1 MQKPLPKGWK
11 MVRLAEVCSINPPK
25 PVLKDD
31 EEVTFLP
38 MSAISDNGT
47 VINRQIRLYGK
58 VKKGYTGFIEND
70 ILFAKITPCMENG
83 KGVIAKDLVNAVG
96 FGSTEFHVVRASQ
109 DILPEI
115 IFRYLSLDRIRKY
128 AKNNMV
134 GSAGQKR
141 VPDIFLKSLQLPLP
155 PRPAQHKIVEIL
167 EEADNLRKLRQQADE
182 KMKDL
187 IPSLFVQMFGDPATN
202 PKGWKVIEL
211 RKTSTFKRGPFGGSL
226 KKEIFVKNGYKVYEQ
241 KNAIYNDFEIG
252 NYFVDEDK
260 YHEMIAF
267 AIQPD
272 DLIISCSGTMGKVA
286 IVPRSAKQG
295 IINQALLK
303 ITPLKNMAIP
313 LYLKFLFES
322 RSLQNKYFS
331 NAAGS
336 AIQNVTSVDSLKR
349 IKVPLPH
356 LPLQQEFAKLVEEVE
371 SEKARQTESRKKL
384 DELFNSLMQ
393 RAFTGEL
400 VA

>member
-1 MQKPLPKGWK
+1 MKLG
-11 MVRLAEVCSINPPK
+11 EVCSINPPK

-83 KGVIAKDLVNAVG
+83 KGVIAKDLVTAVG

-155 PRPAQHKIVEIL
+155 PLPAQHKIVEIL

-202 PKGWKVIEL
+202 PKGWKM
-211 RKTSTFKRGPFGGSL
+211 
-226 KKEIFVKNGYKVYEQ
+226 KKLGDVVDKV
-241 KNAIYNDFEIG
+241 
-252 NYFVDEDK
+252 
-260 YHEMIAF
+260 
-267 AIQPD
+267 
-272 DLIISCSGTMGKVA
+272 
-286 IVPRSAKQG
+286 
-295 IINQALLK
+295 
-303 ITPLKNMAIP
+303 
-313 LYLKFLFES
+313 
-322 RSLQNKYFS
+322 SLQIMPTDYPDTEFVYIGLEHIESNTGQLAKINYQSGESIKSSKNKFKKGDILYGKLRPYLNKVWLADRSGICSTDIWVIKPIKDKTTGYF
-331 NAAGS
+331 
-336 AIQNVTSVDSLKR
+336 IPTFLRFQQIVKR
-349 IKVPLPH
+349 LNSKTEGANLPRVKTESFNKIPVPLPP
-356 LPLQQEFAKLVEEVE
+356 LPLQQEFAKLVEKIET
-371 SEKARQTESRKKL
+371 EKARQAESRKKL
-384 DELFNSLMQ
+384 DELFQSLMQ